1 MDLRIAPLGVQTQAV
16 DRLREAIVS
25 GHFLPGQ
32 RLVETDLC
40 RALGISRGSV
50 REALRR
56 LEGERLVVI
65 TPNRGP
71 SVTELS
77 WEEAAQIY
85 DVRALLE
92 GEAAALAAQHA
103 TEEQRVAMRAALAEF
118 DAAVSAEDAPGRV
131 VSTARFYA
139 AMLSACGNAVIEELL
154 RGLHARI
161 NLLRSRSMSRQG
173 RAAHS
178 AREMRAILKGIQDR
192 SPEAARKAAVL
203 HVQAA
208 REAARQASASTPGQ
222 AA

>member
-1 MDLRIAPLGVQTQAV
+1 MDLRIAPQGVQSQAV

-32 RLVETDLC
+32 RLVEAELC

-56 LEGERLVVI
+56 LEGERLVLM

-92 GEAAALAAQHA
+92 GEAAALSATRA
-103 TEEQRVAMRAALAEF
+103 TEAQREAMAAALADF
-118 DAAVSAEDAPGRV
+118 DAAAAAADAPARIA
-131 VSTARFYA
+131 STARFYA
-139 AMLSACGNAVIEELL
+139 AMLSGCGNAVIEDVL

-161 NLLRSRSMSRQG
+161 NLLRSRSMSREG
-173 RAAHS
+173 RAAES
-178 AREMRAILKGIQDR
+178 ALEMRSILQAIASR
-192 SPEAARKAAVL
+192 APEAARLAAVK

-208 REAARQASASTPGQ
+208 REAARHAGTIRSTR